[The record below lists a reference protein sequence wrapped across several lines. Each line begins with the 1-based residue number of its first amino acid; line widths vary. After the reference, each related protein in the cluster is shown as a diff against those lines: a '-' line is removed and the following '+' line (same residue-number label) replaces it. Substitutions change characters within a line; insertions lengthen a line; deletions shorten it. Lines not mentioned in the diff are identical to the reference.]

1 MKKIL
6 FPTDFSEAANIALD
20 YAVAF
25 AKDIGAIVDIMTI
38 YNIPIEVAE
47 TVYPHTVDPLIAE
60 KRSSVE
66 KKLDQLT
73 AKYPNHVIGDK
84 IAEYGLFIYQ
94 EVVDSAGSGNYD
106 CIIMGAKG
114 ETDSIDKLMGNVTSH
129 TMMQAPCPVLAIP
142 QEAQYQPIKKIA
154 YATDFI
160 PKDQNAVSELLKIG
174 QILDASIHFVHVE
187 EKGQTPAK
195 QEDWMLENYPVQF
208 ADFTLVNAES
218 VEAGINQFIESENI
232 DVLSLFVPKRR
243 IWERLFHSSFT
254 KKMTLHSKVPLLAFH
269 Q

>member
-6 FPTDFSEAANIALD
+6 FPTDFSEAANTALD

-25 AKDIGAIVDIMTI
+25 ANNLGAIVDIMTI

-60 KRSSVE
+60 KRKTVE
-66 KKLDQLT
+66 EQLAQLT
-73 AKYPNHVIGDK
+73 AKYPDHVIGNK

-94 EVVDSAGSGNYD
+94 EVVDTAGSGNYD

-114 ETDSIDKLMGNVTSH
+114 ETDSIDMIMGNVTSH

-142 QEAQYQPIKKIA
+142 QEAEYQPIKKIA

-160 PKDQNAVSELLKIG
+160 PKDQNAISELLKIG
-174 QILDASIHFVHVE
+174 QMLNASIHFVHVE
-187 EKGQTPAK
+187 EKGHGSV
-195 QEDWMLENYPVQF
+195 EDKDWILKNYPVQF
-208 ADFTLVNAES
+208 ADLSVVNADS
-218 VEAGINQFIESENI
+218 VEAGINQFIESEQI
-232 DVLSLFVPKRR
+232 DILSLFVPKRR

-254 KKMTLHSKVPLLAFH
+254 KKMTLHSKIPLLAFH

>member
-25 AKDIGAIVDIMTI
+25 AGDLGAIVDIMTI

-47 TVYPHTVDPLIAE
+47 TVYPHTVDPLIAD
-60 KRSSVE
+60 KRKAVE
-66 KKLDQLT
+66 DQLEQLT
-73 AKYPNHVIGDK
+73 AKYPNHIIGNK

-94 EVVDSAGSGNYD
+94 EVVDTAGSGNYD

-129 TMMQAPCPVLAIP
+129 TMMQAPCPVLAVP
-142 QEAQYQPIKKIA
+142 QEAQYHPIKKIA

-160 PKDQNAVSELLKIG
+160 PKDQNAVGQLFKIG
-174 QILDASIHFVHVE
+174 QILDASIHFVHVD
-187 EKGQTPAK
+187 EKGSKQTSE
-195 QEDWMLENYPVQF
+195 EDMVFENYPVKF
-208 ADFTLVNAES
+208 ADFTVVSADT
-218 VEAGINQFIESENI
+218 VEAGINHFIESKQI

-254 KKMTLHSKVPLLAFH
+254 KKMTLHSKIPLLAFH